1 MAKPAPP
8 KPSQLPYEELKRDP
22 KFKALSRKY
31 TSLIVAIPVLL
42 TSSWWLYGR
51 YTETTVQ
58 RQRERSKD
66 GDTRT
71 INGGV

>member
-1 MAKPAPP
+1 V
-8 KPSQLPYEELKRDP
+8 LKRDP

-58 RQRERSKD
+58 RQRAKD